1 MIRRHTRTPIMHRV
15 VEHGGVLYFGGIV
28 ADDRSKD
35 MAGQTQDILE
45 KVGQLLQENGS
56 DRTRLLAATIYV
68 TDINQRQGVAKARR
82 EHFSGDFP
90 TATTVQ
96 VVALADP
103 AYKVEIDAIAHI
115 GKGR

>member
-28 ADDRSKD
+28 ADDRNKD

-68 TDINQRQGVAKARR
+68 TDMAQKDAMNAAWTAWFGPDDLPTRATVGVNELGPGALL
-82 EHFSGDFP
+82 EIVV
-90 TATTVQ
+90 TA
-96 VVALADP
+96 AA
-103 AYKVEIDAIAHI
+103 
-115 GKGR
+115 GRF

>member
-35 MAGQTQDILE
+35 MAGQKQDILE

-68 TDINQRQGVAKARR
+68 TDMSQKDAMNAAWTAWFGADDLPTRATVGVNELGPGALL
-82 EHFSGDFP
+82 EIVV
-90 TATTVQ
+90 TA
-96 VVALADP
+96 AA
-103 AYKVEIDAIAHI
+103 
-115 GKGR
+115 GRS